1 MVTMIKTGNELY
13 SYFQQL
19 AEKNLGLGDQAKH
32 SLQVMVDTQ
41 VRKQVLCST
50 DQGKIVLQGRV
61 CKIVFENLGGGVYNA
76 TVNNI

>member
-61 CKIVFENLGGGVYNA
+61 YKIVFENLGGGVYNA

>member
-61 CKIVFENLGGGVYNA
+61 YKIVFENIGGGVYNA